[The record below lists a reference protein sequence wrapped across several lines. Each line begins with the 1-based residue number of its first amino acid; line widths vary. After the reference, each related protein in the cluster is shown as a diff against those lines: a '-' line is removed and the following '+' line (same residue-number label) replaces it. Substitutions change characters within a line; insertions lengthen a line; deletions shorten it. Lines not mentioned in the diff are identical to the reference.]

1 MESRIAV
8 IGAGNG
14 GTAIAAHLTRLGAEV
29 RLCDLFPSYLE
40 GIIAEGGITLTENGT
55 SVKYPVSMVTTEV
68 AKAIAGV
75 HLVMVVTPSFTHK
88 MIAEACAP
96 YLEDGQT
103 VVLNPGRT
111 AGAVDF
117 FNTIRKNGCKADVVI
132 AEAQTLVYACRKT
145 GPASVEIFGTKKQV
159 ALGVFPASR
168 TAEVLKVLDPLYPQF
183 VPAAN
188 CLETSLSNIG
198 ALFHPTPVLLNIGR
212 IESDPN
218 DFRYY
223 IDGIS
228 PSVARLIHN
237 IDLERLA
244 VAKAY
249 GVTVE
254 TAEEWMLQ
262 SYETHGDSLYE
273 LIQNNEAYHGIK
285 GPHTIDVRYVT
296 EDAPMSLVPISELGR
311 IAGVPT
317 PNIDAVIRL
326 ASTIYERDFRAEG
339 RSAKNLGLEGMT
351 VAEVLH
357 FFENGEK

>member
-1 MESRIAV
+1 MESKIAV

-14 GTAIAAHLTRLGAEV
+14 GTAIAAHLTSLGVEV

-40 GIIAEGGITLTENGT
+40 GIIAEGGIILTENGT
-55 SVKYPVSMVTTEV
+55 TKKYTPSLVTTDV
-68 AKAIAGV
+68 GKAISGV
-75 HLVMVVTPSFTHK
+75 RLIMVVTPSFTHK
-88 MIAEACAP
+88 MIAEACSP
-96 YLEDGQT
+96 HLEGGQI

-111 AGAVDF
+111 AGAIDF
-117 FNTIRKNGCKADVVI
+117 LNTVRKNGCKTDIII
-132 AEAQTLVYACRKT
+132 AEAQTLIYACRKS

-159 ALGVFPASR
+159 SLGVFPASR
-168 TAEVLKVLDPLYPQF
+168 TREVLKVITPLYPQF
-183 VPAAN
+183 IPAAN

-212 IESDPN
+212 IESDPH

-237 IDLERLA
+237 IDQERLA

-249 GVTVE
+249 GVTVL

-262 SYETHGDSLYE
+262 SYETSGSDLYE
-273 LIQNNEAYHGIK
+273 LIQNNLAYHGIK
-285 GPHTIDVRYVT
+285 GPHAIDVRYVT
-296 EDAPMSLVPISELGR
+296 EDVPMSLVPISELAR

-317 PNIDAVIRL
+317 PNIDAVIQL
-326 ASTIYERDFRAEG
+326 ASTIYERDFRSEG
-339 RSAKNLGLEGMT
+339 RSAKNLGLEGMSIT
-351 VAEVLH
+351 DTLQ
-357 FFENGEK
+357 FFENGA